1 MAVLIK
7 RYANRKLYDTESS
20 RYITLKGISELV
32 RAGKDVCVI
41 DNETGEDI
49 TSLILSQILVDG
61 QKQGGDR
68 TGNATH
74 TLLTELI
81 QKGGDALYNLV
92 RRGMDDVTDNL
103 SDVRANVRR
112 WMERGGGESSELELG
127 EISRSVHEAVE
138 RVLRVVDLPTRA
150 DLEALNKNIERLAA
164 ALESF
169 EANLARAR
177 PASAREPAPAAR
189 SEA

>member
-49 TSLILSQILVDG
+49 TSLVLSQILVDG
-61 QKQGGDR
+61 QKQGGER
-68 TGNATH
+68 TGNA

-81 QKGGDALYNLV
+81 QKGGDVLYNLV
-92 RRGMDDVTDNL
+92 RRGMDDVTDNI

-112 WMERGGGESSELELG
+112 WMERGGSEGAPVELG

-177 PASAREPAPAAR
+177 ARPAPQDQT
-189 SEA
+189 E